1 MPFVPGVSQNPFSRT
16 VPQLSNSLQLPPQSE
31 RSQNATSLVAKRQLV
46 PFAAMH
52 CPFPDWTVQDPLQ
65 MVPDLWVQKVT
76 VTELSRLPSVLN
88 GSPMI
93 VMLDGSWLSTHAFI
107 SARETI
113 PLAVFY
119 KKYLSIIVSSILR
132 VPDVPPVPVLRQRKA
147 PALGWSMRL
156 RSEVHGMKC
165 CRIELF
171 YEVFIPFT
179 LTEAGLF
186 LIPVSISK
194 ENKRYQQNY
203 EDDQC

>member
-119 KKYLSIIVSSILR
+119 KLKYLSIIVSSILR

-156 RSEVHGMKC
+156 RK
-165 CRIELF
+165 
-171 YEVFIPFT
+171 
-179 LTEAGLF
+179 
-186 LIPVSISK
+186 
-194 ENKRYQQNY
+194 
-203 EDDQC
+203 